1 MVAQLIQGISSFMSI
16 VQVSCK
22 ARQNDSKTSI
32 ISSRPDVPKELDLV
46 DDVDRVSIA
55 SMDAR
60 CIRGLN
66 GYRDHRL
73 SIHSLILCLSVE
85 AKPRFR
91 FKFGYSSLPI
101 DPRFDS
107 FLSTEKIYAW

>member
-66 GYRDHRL
+66 GYRDHRAY
-73 SIHSLILCLSVE
+73 IPWFLCLSVE

-91 FKFGYSSLPI
+91 FGYSSLPI

-107 FLSTEKIYAW
+107 FLSMEKIYAW

>member
-32 ISSRPDVPKELDLV
+32 ISYRPDVPKELDLV

-66 GYRDHRL
+66 GYRDHRAY
-73 SIHSLILCLSVE
+73 IPWFLCLSVE

-107 FLSTEKIYAW
+107 FLSMEKIYAW